1 MFFVNFFLK
10 KTFYSHRPF
19 NPVNLSWKLHFEFVT
34 AKPDDVDSIQIADS
48 QGVQFQC
55 PKSLNVQTMV
65 WDLPIT
71 ILPTHPIQIGR
82 GLQMPATSFVMI

>member
-1 MFFVNFFLK
+1 
-10 KTFYSHRPF
+10 
-19 NPVNLSWKLHFEFVT
+19 LHFEFVT
-34 AKPDDVDSIQIADS
+34 TKPEEVENVEIADS

-55 PKSLNVQTMV
+55 SKSVNVQTMV

-82 GLQMPATSFVMI
+82 GLQMPASSFILI